1 MADDKK
7 DKAAKDKAGKKDG
20 GGKGADAQ
28 KTHQKGGGP
37 PVPKA
42 EGKAKEGGKAPKEGK
57 ESKGAGGKGGR
68 GKPADAP
75 SADESSEKRD
85 PNYKPRL
92 RLRYQTSVV
101 PALIKKFSYKNPMMV
116 PRLEKVVINM
126 GLGAAVGNPKIIDT
140 AVEDMR
146 SLSGQKPVVTRA
158 RKSIATFKL
167 RENLPIGVMVTLR
180 AERMWEFV
188 DRLIAFAL
196 PRVRDFKGVSGKG
209 FDGKGNYTMGLREQ
223 IIFPEIDD
231 DKIDVVKGM
240 NISFVTTAR
249 TDEEGRALLAELG
262 IPFRH

>member
-7 DKAAKDKAGKKDG
+7 DKAAKDKGAKKEQAAKAAAPKGGAPKGDKGGKK
-20 GGKGADAQ
+20 
-28 KTHQKGGGP
+28 
-37 PVPKA
+37 
-42 EGKAKEGGKAPKEGK
+42 GKAAEAVQ
-57 ESKGAGGKGGR
+57 SSADDGAG
-68 GKPADAP
+68 
-75 SADESSEKRD
+75 ETLD

-92 RLRYQTSVV
+92 RAHYQKSVTA
-101 PALIKKFSYKNPMMV
+101 ALTKKFGYKNPMMV
-116 PRLEKVVINM
+116 PRLSKVVINM
-126 GLGAAVGNPKIIDT
+126 GLGAAVGNPKIIDS

-146 SLSGQKPVVTRA
+146 ALSGQKPVVTRA

-188 DRLIAFAL
+188 DRLISFSL
-196 PRVRDFKGVSGKG
+196 PRVRDFKGVSSKG

-223 IIFPEIDD
+223 IIFPEIDY

>member
-20 GGKGADAQ
+20 GGA
-28 KTHQKGGGP
+28 
-37 PVPKA
+37 PKA
-42 EGKAKEGGKAPKEGK
+42 EKADKGDGQKRGGGGKAPKG
-57 ESKGAGGKGGR
+57 GGKTKGVEASAG
-68 GKPADAP
+68 
-75 SADESSEKRD
+75 ADEASEVVD

-92 RLRYQTSVV
+92 RLQYQKQVI
-101 PALIKKFSYKNPMMV
+101 PALTKKFSYRNPMMV

-126 GLGAAVGNPKIIDT
+126 GLGAAVGNPKIIDS

-188 DRLIAFAL
+188 DRLITFSL
-196 PRVRDFKGVSGKG
+196 PRVRDFKGVSNKG

-223 IIFPEIDD
+223 IIFPEIDY

-249 TDEEGRALLAELG
+249 TDEEGRALLTELG